1 MSKVGSDSIKRV
13 DGMFSVSGS
22 AVAVG
27 GIFKG
32 DVPFCV
38 VDSDFSLLDSVTGVL
53 VKRYTRDEVSYIHIY
68 VHIHFHIVLLKI
80 NE

>member
-1 MSKVGSDSIKRV
+1 MSKVGNDSIKRV

-27 GIFKG
+27 GMFKG

-38 VDSDFSLLDSVTGVL
+38 VDSDFSLMDCVTGVL
-53 VKRYTRDEVSYIHIY
+53 VKRYTRDEV
-68 VHIHFHIVLLKI
+68 IVLLLIFNSYSNCKLK
-80 NE
+80 